1 MRKVRLTTRGKVI
14 IFISIVII
22 AILIILLFNKN
33 TLQIENNKS
42 EDNSVNTEL
51 QIKTDNLT
59 NEKSVE
65 IEKLEKIVNKQ
76 EKQIEALKSKIKK
89 KDKKIESMEDVVGQS
104 SCSIY
109 FDSKNACLN
118 KMYYSKLNMFLKWAE
133 IVNKRKIVIAGNVY
147 APKDKENKAYG
158 LKFSEKRA
166 KAVAEYLVKQDV
178 KRDRI
183 IIIGNG
189 ASKPVYFERD
199 RKAKE
204 LNRRVD
210 VYFQ

>member
-1 MRKVRLTTRGKVI
+1 MRKVRLTTRGKVV

-33 TLQIENNKS
+33 ILQIENNKS

-51 QIKTDNLT
+51 QIKADNLT

-76 EKQIEALKSKIKK
+76 EKQIEALKNKIKK

-118 KMYYSKLNMFLKWAE
+118 KTYYSKLNMFLKWAE

-166 KAVAEYLVKQDV
+166 KAVAEYLVKQGV